1 MDNYNRKVISI
12 IVFLRKFVS
21 VFFTLFFNIYVLKI
35 VNDVGIVLKY
45 NLVGII
51 FDGVLSIIISS
62 KLNNKNA
69 KIIYNS
75 SFIQLIICIILLIT
89 LKENIC
95 SYLYLFRILYSLAK
109 TCYSVPYEIVIM
121 GSNNHKTMSN
131 FLANVN
137 ILDYLATI
145 FTPIFSGFIIEKF
158 SYNILFV
165 ILSIEAL
172 LIIIIS
178 LQIKSFYVDEKKVN
192 LKSYFSKIKK
202 YSHLSNIYKCMFFRR
217 ISLQG
222 AITDLLPVLLF
233 LKIGS
238 ELSVGSYNSMFAII
252 SIVSLSILKIV
263 NKNNIQKRFYI
274 PFAILIFISS
284 IFLIFNTSFITLL
297 VYYILMNSL
306 GSVLESESCSVVYD
320 AINVDEL
327 SQYKREH
334 QITFNIYMLF
344 GQIISY
350 SFALILYT
358 YFYNANILSIAIS
371 IMMFFSIV
379 AATYLQKTETFLK
392 QKR

>member
-1 MDNYNRKVISI
+1 MDSHNKKVISI

-45 NLVGII
+45 NLVGVI
-51 FDGVLSIIISS
+51 FDGLLSIIISS

-69 KIIYNS
+69 KFIYNS

-89 LKENIC
+89 LKDNIC
-95 SYLYLFRILYSLAK
+95 SYLYLFRILYSLTK
-109 TCYSVPYEIVIM
+109 TCYYVPYEILIM

-131 FLANVN
+131 FLANIN

-145 FTPIFSGFIIEKF
+145 FTPFFSGFVIEKF
-158 SYNILFV
+158 SYNILFI
-165 ILSIEAL
+165 ILSIETL

-178 LQIKSFYVDEKKVN
+178 SQIKSFYVDNQKIN
-192 LKSYFSKIKK
+192 LKEYFSEIKK
-202 YSHLSNIYKCMFFRR
+202 YPHLSNIYKCMFFRR

-238 ELSVGSYNSMFAII
+238 ELSVGSYSSIFAVI
-252 SIVSLSILKIV
+252 SIISLSILKIV
-263 NKNNIQKRFYI
+263 NKKNIQKRFYI
-274 PFAILIFISS
+274 PFAIIIFISS
-284 IFLIFNTSFITLL
+284 IFLILNTSFTTLL
-297 VYYILMNSL
+297 IYYILMNSL
-306 GSVLESESCSVVYD
+306 GSVIESESCSVVYD

-327 SQYKREH
+327 SKYKREH
-334 QITFNIYMLF
+334 QITFNIYMIF

-358 YFYNANILSIAIS
+358 YFYNANILSIAIN
-371 IMMFFSIV
+371 IMMFFSIL
-379 AATYLQKTETFLK
+379 AATYLQKTETYLK
-392 QKR
+392 QKK